1 MTDNYS
7 DTVTG
12 VILAGGLSRRMG
24 QDKLFLDVGGVPLFE
39 RVLQPMQHLFGQIMV
54 IANERD
60 PFRYFSCPVYKD
72 IYPGSAL
79 GGLFTGLFHAK
90 TQWIFVSAGDLPFVN
105 VEVVNFLLSLTTE
118 CDVVVPYSE
127 KGAEPLFACYSKNCL
142 PVMEQ
147 ALKNSQFKIV
157 DLFDTLTV
165 CHVPFSQLADIKG
178 IENAFINLN
187 CLDDLS
193 LSNQL
198 LTCCD
203 SNERINL
210 CLD

>member
-1 MTDNYS
+1 MTDNFS
-7 DTVTG
+7 DAVTV

-39 RVLQPMQHLFGQIMV
+39 RVLQPMQQLFRQVVV

-60 PFRYFSCPVYKD
+60 PFRYYSFPVYQD

-90 TQWIFVSAGDLPFVN
+90 THWTFVSAGDLPFVN
-105 VEVVNFLLSLTTE
+105 VEVVNYLLSLASD

-127 KGAEPLFACYSKNCL
+127 KGAEPLFACYAKSCL

-165 CHVPFSQLADIKG
+165 CHVPFSQLADIRG

-187 CLDDLS
+187 CLEDLS

-198 LTCCD
+198 LISYD
-203 SNERINL
+203 SNERIKL

>member
-1 MTDNYS
+1 MKANYS

-39 RVLQPMQHLFGQIMV
+39 RVLQPMKQLFHQVVV
-54 IANERD
+54 IANERA
-60 PFRYFSCPVYKD
+60 PFHYYSCPVYQD

-90 TQWIFVSAGDLPFVN
+90 THWAFVSAGDLPFVN
-105 VEVVNFLLSLTTE
+105 VEVVNYLLSLVSE

-127 KGAEPLFACYSKNCL
+127 KGAEPLFACYAKSCL

-147 ALKNSQFKIV
+147 ALKSSQFKIV
-157 DLFDTLTV
+157 ELFDTLTV
-165 CHVPFSQLADIKG
+165 CHVPFSQLADIQG

-187 CLDDLS
+187 CLEDLS
-193 LSNQL
+193 LSNHL
-198 LTCCD
+198 LICSD
-203 SNERINL
+203 GNERINL

>member
-1 MTDNYS
+1 MTDTSY
-7 DTVTG
+7 DLVTG

-24 QDKLFLDVGGVPLFE
+24 QDKLFLNVGGVPLFE
-39 RVLQPMQHLFGQIMV
+39 RVLQPVRQLFRQVIV

-60 PFRYFSCPVYKD
+60 LFRYYSFPVYQD

-79 GGLFTGLFHAK
+79 GGLYTGVFHAK
-90 TQWIFVSAGDLPFVN
+90 SQWVFVSAADLPFVN
-105 VEVVNFLLSLTTE
+105 VELVNYLVSLATE

-127 KGAEPLFACYSKNCL
+127 KGAEPLFACYAKSCL

-147 ALKNSQFKIV
+147 ALRNSQFKIL
-157 DLFDTLTV
+157 DLFDKLSV
-165 CHVPFSQLADIKG
+165 HYVPFNQLADIPG

-187 CLDDLS
+187 CLEDLS

-198 LTCCD
+198 LT
-203 SNERINL
+203 
-210 CLD
+210 